1 MGDDMTTLSRRARAF
16 TLLELVVV
24 LGIVTLATAMLI
36 RTTVKVR
43 ARMGEVSCQGNMRQ
57 LLSALQMY
65 NNDHNGSMPY
75 GWYYVNSHPVTWQPT
90 GKSEAQV
97 TWVDGL
103 NRYFNTPTGYADAFR
118 CPTALQQAPP
128 HLNSYVMNW
137 IVAVTP
143 YSELLLG
150 QPPRAQMKPPRI
162 HLMLLEGTALIWDTG
177 IRPNWQDQ
185 LGHLT
190 GADIDDQ
197 RFWQGANSPQFRYYS
212 PHDPYG
218 SIPPGILGNNRPV
231 RLQVGGNNYF
241 NKDPDIVQ
249 LERFPYQGNLRF
261 RHDGQ
266 TRCNVAFSDGSV
278 RQFTAVVNA
287 NNSVASHDALRRYF
301 MIHWPPGVPPNV
313 NVPF

>member
-1 MGDDMTTLSRRARAF
+1 MTTHKHRARAF
-16 TLLELVVV
+16 TLIELVVV
-24 LGIVTLATAMLI
+24 MVIVALAAAMLI
-36 RTTVKVR
+36 RTTIKVR
-43 ARMGEVSCQGNMRQ
+43 GRMGEMSCQGNMRQ
-57 LLSALQMY
+57 FLSALQMY

-75 GWYYVNSHPVTWQPT
+75 GFYYVNSHPVTWENA
-90 GKSEAQV
+90 GKTDANV
-97 TWVDGL
+97 AWVDVL
-103 NRYFNTPTGYADAFR
+103 NRYFNTTGYADAFR

-128 HLNSYVMNW
+128 HLNSYVMNF

-143 YSELLLG
+143 LYELVMG
-150 QPPRAQMKPPRI
+150 PPPRAQTKPPRI
-162 HLMLLEGTALIWDTG
+162 HLMLPQGTALIWDTG
-177 IRPNWQDQ
+177 VRPNWQDQ

-197 RFWQGANSPQFRYYS
+197 RFWRGASTPQFRYYS

-231 RLQVGGNNYF
+231 RLNVGGNNYF

-249 LERFPYQGNLRF
+249 LERFPDQGNLRF

-278 RQFTAVVNA
+278 RQFTA
-287 NNSVASHDALRRYF
+287 SSTRTIR
-301 MIHWPPGVPPNV
+301 
-313 NVPF
+313 